1 VAEERCG
8 DGAEEVRTVTL
19 CHPAARWWQRK
30 VELAFGVWEG
40 GIHSRWLRGDWGVD
54 DGARWRWRRLGC
66 GRRAGPEL
74 VGVKE
79 DEEEQRGCTRRSGRA
94 ARGRRPT
101 RGSSWSQGGRRLR
114 GLRTDPITRRVAR

>member
-54 DGARWRWRRLGC
+54 DGGEVAVAPSRLWAASGVRASRC
-66 GRRAGPEL
+66 EGR
-74 VGVKE
+74 
-79 DEEEQRGCTRRSGRA
+79 
-94 ARGRRPT
+94 
-101 RGSSWSQGGRRLR
+101 
-114 GLRTDPITRRVAR
+114 